1 MKGKN
6 YSDTFWKTQIVLE
19 RHGIYMINVMIVDDH
34 KMIREG
40 LKKILEFDGE
50 VQVIGEADNG
60 QECLKKLKTIK
71 PDIILLDINMPVM
84 NGIETLEALKKK
96 RKKYKVLMLTVHN
109 EIEYLLKAVDIGIDG
124 YILKDSDSNELKR
137 AINSV
142 YSGEKFI
149 QPSLIPLLNSKLIA
163 RDLDKEKVERLSNRE
178 IEVLKLVSVGMFN
191 KEIGKKLDISER
203 TVKNHMSSIFKK
215 IECTDR
221 TQAAVFA
228 IRNGLVNVN

>member
-1 MKGKN
+1 
-6 YSDTFWKTQIVLE
+6 
-19 RHGIYMINVMIVDDH
+19 MINIMIVDDH

-40 LKKILEFDGE
+40 LKRILEFEGE
-50 VQVIGEADNG
+50 IQVVAEADNG
-60 QECLKKLKTIK
+60 QECLKKLRTAK
-71 PDIILLDINMPVM
+71 PDIVLLDINMPVL
-84 NGIETLEALKKK
+84 NGIETLQAIKKK

-124 YILKDSDSNELKR
+124 YILKTSDSSELKR

-142 YSGEKFI
+142 YNGEKFI

-163 RDLDKEKVERLSNRE
+163 RDLDKEKVERLSDRE

-191 KEIGKKLDISER
+191 KEIGKRLEISER

-228 IRNGLVNVN
+228 IRNNLVNVH

>member
-1 MKGKN
+1 
-6 YSDTFWKTQIVLE
+6 
-19 RHGIYMINVMIVDDH
+19 MITVMIVDDH

-40 LKKILEFDGE
+40 LKRILEFEGE
-50 VQVIGEADNG
+50 VQVIEEADNG
-60 QECLKKLKTIK
+60 QDCLSKLKTAK

-84 NGIETLEALKKK
+84 NGIETLQALKKK

-109 EIEYLLKAVDIGIDG
+109 EVEYLLKAVDIGIDG
-124 YILKDSDSNELKR
+124 YLLKDADSKELKR
-137 AINSV
+137 AITSV
-142 YSGEKFI
+142 SSGEKFI

-163 RDLDKEKVERLSNRE
+163 RDLDKEKLEKLSSRE

-203 TVKNHMSSIFKK
+203 TVKNHMSNIFKK

>member
-1 MKGKN
+1 
-6 YSDTFWKTQIVLE
+6 
-19 RHGIYMINVMIVDDH
+19 MINVMIVDDH

-40 LKKILEFDGE
+40 LKRILEFEGE
-50 VQVIGEADNG
+50 VQVIEEADNG
-60 QECLKKLKTIK
+60 QDCLSKLKTAK

-84 NGIETLEALKKK
+84 NGIETLQALKKK

-109 EIEYLLKAVDIGIDG
+109 EVEYLLKAVDIGIDG
-124 YILKDSDSNELKR
+124 YLLKDADSKELKR
-137 AINSV
+137 AITSV
-142 YSGEKFI
+142 SSGEKFI

-163 RDLDKEKVERLSNRE
+163 RDLDKEKLEKLSNRE
-178 IEVLKLVSVGMFN
+178 IQVLKLVSIGMFN

-203 TVKNHMSSIFKK
+203 TVKNHMSNIFKK
-215 IECTDR
+215 IECIDR

>member
-1 MKGKN
+1 
-6 YSDTFWKTQIVLE
+6 
-19 RHGIYMINVMIVDDH
+19 MINVMIVDDH

-40 LKKILEFDGE
+40 LKKILEFEGE
-50 VQVIGEADNG
+50 VQVIDEADNG
-60 QECLKKLKTIK
+60 QECIKKLRTSK

-84 NGIETLEALKKK
+84 NGIETLQAIKKK

-142 YSGEKFI
+142 YDGEKFI

-163 RDLDKEKVERLSNRE
+163 RDLDKEKLEKLSSRE

-203 TVKNHMSSIFKK
+203 TVKNHMSNIFKK

>member
-1 MKGKN
+1 
-6 YSDTFWKTQIVLE
+6 
-19 RHGIYMINVMIVDDH
+19 MINVMIVDDH
-34 KMIREG
+34 KMIRQG
-40 LKKILEFDGE
+40 LRKILEFEGE
-50 VQVIGEADNG
+50 IQVIEEADNG
-60 QECLKKLKTIK
+60 QECLKKLRSAK

-84 NGIETLEALKKK
+84 NGIETLQALKKK

-109 EIEYLLKAVDIGIDG
+109 EVEYLLKAVDIGIDG

-137 AINSV
+137 AINTV
-142 YSGEKFI
+142 YNGEKFI

-163 RDLDKEKVERLSNRE
+163 RDLDKEKVEKLSDRE
-178 IEVLKLVSVGMFN
+178 IEVLKLVSIGMFN

-215 IECTDR
+215 IDCTDR

-228 IRNGLVNVN
+228 IRNNLVSVH